1 MTTIRIWTLE
11 SDYDAKT
18 VEGLANKLVKHLQLG
33 SLRIKTSGKRA
44 LPKRAKSGITSND
57 DLRRTTEIYLK
68 EVSCVIFV
76 IDSDGP
82 MSTHQRRQEP
92 NSLINQINRIV
103 KDDKLNDK
111 VFCVKAVHE
120 IEAWLLIDCL
130 GIFCYFASQRAQY
143 RKNCRVRVSA
153 NKTFARLIDNRQKG
167 DTEKIVEPVSG
178 GKGPKEHLEEFS
190 EQILLKLN
198 PNMPQKNVENAR
210 YREVMSS
217 KIAEH
222 VVVDRETLKRN
233 NSLRKLGNV
242 LARFR

>member
-1 MTTIRIWTLE
+1 MTTIRVWALE
-11 SDYDAKT
+11 SDYDAKV
-18 VEGLANKLVKHLQLG
+18 VECLANNLVKHLQLG
-33 SLRIKTSGKRA
+33 SFCIKSSGKKA
-44 LPKRAKSGITSND
+44 LPKHTRTGTTLRNP
-57 DLRRTTEIYLK
+57 LRRATEIYLK
-68 EVSCVIFV
+68 EDDCVIFV

-82 MSTHQRRQEP
+82 MSTHQRRQES

-130 GIFCYFASQRAQY
+130 GIFCYFASQRARY
-143 RKNCRVRVSA
+143 RKNCRVGVSA
-153 NKTFARLIDNRQKG
+153 DKTFARLIDNWQKG

-198 PNMPQKNVENAR
+198 PKMPRKNVENER
-210 YREVMSS
+210 YREAMSP

-222 VVVDRETLKRN
+222 VIIDRKTLRRN